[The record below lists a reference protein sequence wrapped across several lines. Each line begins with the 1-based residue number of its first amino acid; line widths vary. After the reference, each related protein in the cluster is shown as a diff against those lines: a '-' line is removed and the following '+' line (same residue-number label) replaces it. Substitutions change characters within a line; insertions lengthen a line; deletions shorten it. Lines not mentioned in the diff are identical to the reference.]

1 MLFLNN
7 RSPVLI
13 CFILIVSLVVIPGC
27 KKQESQV
34 EETIKKVKI
43 RVAPVSEYIIDDKIE
58 LTGSIIPYEKV
69 IISNKNSGKV
79 IKLYVD
85 LGDKVSKG
93 QLLAQINPVDYNLK
107 YKESLAHFEST
118 KATLEGVDIKTKTAE
133 EHSLVLQTKANLD
146 DARLRMER
154 LKDLAKQQLVSQQ
167 DYDSAYSKFLAAQAA
182 YENSKTNLEK
192 MQKDLNIKKASMD
205 VSAQTLADT
214 NVLAPI
220 SGYIQKRNVS
230 LGEFLNPYSPMFE
243 LVQNNP
249 LKIQASVPERFA
261 LKVEPGQQVA
271 FSVDALPGKIFK
283 GIITRVA
290 PALDEKTRTL
300 DIEITLDN
308 KDNILK
314 SGLFATI
321 TIDLGTEHKGLFVP
335 ESAVYNT
342 VGLNKVFTVLNG
354 KAKEHIVDL
363 GEIVDDKIEVL
374 GDIKISDK
382 IINTDVDTM
391 SEGLEVEVVKVEDA
405 KK

>member
-146 DARLRMER
+146 DTRLRMER

-220 SGYIQKRNVS
+220 SGYIQKRKVS

-271 FSVDALPGKIFK
+271 FFS
-283 GIITRVA
+283 
-290 PALDEKTRTL
+290 
-300 DIEITLDN
+300 
-308 KDNILK
+308 
-314 SGLFATI
+314 
-321 TIDLGTEHKGLFVP
+321 
-335 ESAVYNT
+335 
-342 VGLNKVFTVLNG
+342 
-354 KAKEHIVDL
+354 
-363 GEIVDDKIEVL
+363 
-374 GDIKISDK
+374 
-382 IINTDVDTM
+382 
-391 SEGLEVEVVKVEDA
+391 
-405 KK
+405 